1 MKVFKNKIC
10 AIWVHFEWGEPYWF
24 ELIDK
29 RGNKTL
35 CKDFIGNRARLYRY
49 KRISDILSELEKWME
64 ERIRGSGEGRSKKSY
79 FLPPPNLVPPI

>member
-1 MKVFKNKIC
+1 MKVFENKVF

-29 RGNKTL
+29 RQKKTL
-35 CKDFIGNRARLYRY
+35 CKDFIVNRTRLYRF
-49 KRISDILSELEKWME
+49 KRINGILSEFEKWLE
-64 ERIRGSGEGRSKKSY
+64 ERNSGSGKARNKKYY